1 MILISS
7 SVDAQNFLI
16 KGNIKDSLY
25 KTPISSVEIYNSD
38 GNLLAISDQYGNFKF
53 RSKKGKLD
61 LIILSEDYK
70 VYNKS
75 FLVNKPLAINIKLS
89 RLFNQIKPNRSN
101 EKRKKIFALD
111 KLEDVEGTSI
121 YAGKKQK

>member
-1 MILISS
+1 MNFKFNKIILSITILILISS

-53 RSKKGKLD
+53 RSKKG
-61 LIILSEDYK
+61 
-70 VYNKS
+70 N
-75 FLVNKPLAINIKLS
+75 
-89 RLFNQIKPNRSN
+89 
-101 EKRKKIFALD
+101 
-111 KLEDVEGTSI
+111 
-121 YAGKKQK
+121 